1 MCKRLV
7 ASDPRFTLRSLD
19 DMIVE
24 DAGMSIPEIV
34 ETRGWRWFRDAE
46 FSACERVAAGARELR
61 EALASGDTNGNPSDA
76 NPIRW
81 TLVDAG
87 GGVVVDLDD
96 DGNETFSARKVDA
109 LRGAVTEPHGARE
122 NVLVYLRRDVGY
134 LVNRTSG
141 DRNRPRLSHDVSFAK
156 LMERRAPWYFRAADY
171 VVDAAGGAVES
182 RVKSKKAIKEEV
194 LEYFYAETGGWP
206 VDDERERREER
217 ANGEERENGEETTN
231 GEEMNGEE
239 TNGEAS

>member
-1 MCKRLV
+1 LILIGGRGCGKSALCKRLV

-24 DAGMSIPEIV
+24 EAGMSIPEIV

-46 FSACERVAAGARELR
+46 FSACERVAAGARER
-61 EALASGDTNGNPSDA
+61 RASGDTNPNPLA
-76 NPIRW
+76 NPRW

-96 DGNETFSARKVDA
+96 DGNEKFSARKVDA
-109 LRGAVTEPHGARE
+109 LRGAVVGATGARE

-134 LVNRTSG
+134 LINRTSG
-141 DRNRPRLSHDVSFAK
+141 DRNRPRLSDDVSFAK

-171 VVDAAGGAVES
+171 VVDAAGGVVES
-182 RVKSKKAIKEEV
+182 RVKTKKAIKEEV

-206 VDDERERREER
+206 VDDEREQREER
-217 ANGEERENGEETTN
+217 ETN
-231 GEEMNGEE
+231 GEE
-239 TNGEAS
+239 AS

>member
-1 MCKRLV
+1 LCKRLV

-24 DAGMSIPEIV
+24 EAGMSIPEIV

-46 FSACERVAAGARELR
+46 FSACERVAAGARER
-61 EALASGDTNGNPSDA
+61 RASGDTNPNPLA
-76 NPIRW
+76 NPRW

-96 DGNETFSARKVDA
+96 DGNEKFSARKVDA
-109 LRGAVTEPHGARE
+109 LRGAVVGATGARE

-134 LVNRTSG
+134 LINRTSG
-141 DRNRPRLSHDVSFAK
+141 DRNRPRLSDDVSFAK

-171 VVDAAGGAVES
+171 VVDAAGGVVES
-182 RVKSKKAIKEEV
+182 RVKTKKAIKEEV

-206 VDDERERREER
+206 VDDEREQR
-217 ANGEERENGEETTN
+217 EERENGEERETN
-231 GEEMNGEE
+231 GEE
-239 TNGEAS
+239 AS